1 MTSNP
6 VVAILL
12 GAVIGVLFALGGG
25 EGSGK

>member
-6 VVAILL
+6 VVAVLM
-12 GAVIGVLFALGGG
+12 GAAIGVLFALGGG